1 MEVSRVAKSLIN
13 STGAYIQDAIS
24 ALVQALE
31 EIAQLL
37 YLEGREP
44 GRQVRDIQARVR
56 EPEGAS
62 PHQTGAHL

>member
-1 MEVSRVAKSLIN
+1 MEASRVAKSSIN

-44 GRQVRDIQARVR
+44 GRQVGDIQAWVR